1 MALDSSRPVL
11 AARMRIQPA
20 AAGTRNS
27 SGAAD
32 MHTPAEVADST
43 LQAVVVRHTEWES
56 CKCMP
61 LEVGER
67 ICTTL
72 LIRKRRM
79 EEDE

>member
-1 MALDSSRPVL
+1 
-11 AARMRIQPA
+11 MRIQSA
-20 AAGTRNS
+20 AVGTRNS

-32 MHTPAEVADST
+32 MHRPAEVADST
-43 LQAVVVRHTEWES
+43 LQVVVARHTEWES

-67 ICTTL
+67 RCTTL

-79 EEDE
+79 EEGE